1 MAKSTR
7 ADSPYVAIWYSLT
20 SLYSPSLKITQV
32 KGMSE
37 LPGTVVAASARP
49 AQVVQVEQRVGL
61 AALLEQVG
69 DFRSGRTLARSIYP
83 GDQDTIGITPA
94 HRPSLRPS
102 APGPPF
108 ATPAVA
114 SEDVAPPHILPHEDD
129 SLGVFCHS
137 P

>member
-1 MAKSTR
+1 VLRELILRPDTPLDTDVKEHIAGQL
-7 ADSPYVAIWYSLT
+7 DSAAGRFAAIWHD
-20 SLYSPSLKITQV
+20 
-32 KGMSE
+32 
-37 LPGTVVAASARP
+37 PGP
-49 AQVVQVEQRVGL
+49 
-61 AALLEQVG
+61 EQVG

-114 SEDVAPPHILPHEDD
+114 SEDVAAPRILPHEDD
-129 SLGVFCHS
+129 SLGVFCRS